1 MIRNYPKKLIAIVL
15 ALLFVNSFS
24 PIAYAQTN
32 AVTSYSN
39 SAVTSTDA
47 SIQSTRSVDYKETMA
62 LAQKKASVLSSF
74 YGATSVQYALIADG
88 KIVISGQSGVYSKDA
103 SIAPTKDN
111 MYGIGSI
118 SKVFTT
124 VAVMQL
130 VEQGKVKLDSP
141 VVDYIPEFKM
151 ADDRY
156 KDITV
161 RMLLNHS
168 SGLMGSSFNNSML
181 YNDKDQIGYTN
192 LLKILETSRL
202 KAAPGDFSVYCNDGF
217 SLAQLVVEKVS
228 GISFTKYISENISS
242 PLNMSH
248 TKTPYDDFTTDLLV
262 KTYLPTF
269 KIALPVESLS
279 VLGAGGIYSS
289 AEDLCQ
295 FSQIFMENSK
305 TTVLSNASAKA
316 MENPEY
322 LNGFMKFKEASSL
335 SYGLGWDSVIT
346 TPFSDYN
353 IKALVKGGDTTLYHS
368 SLVVLPEQGM
378 AMAVFTSGGTSTYNQ
393 IMAQEVLLS
402 ALKEKGVINEI
413 KAAPVPVKPTKVSL
427 PSEQKKYEGS
437 YLSATGG
444 AKVVL
449 SDDGTLTI
457 SDLFGVNSSSSKF
470 VYTGDGKYYSSDGS
484 TYIKFT
490 EEANGKTYLYISG
503 FGNVTSLG
511 STVSS
516 LYKYEKVDEVS
527 LSKEIQAVWDSRI
540 DKKYYIINEKFSSQA
555 YAGAGGM
562 AIQITAPK
570 NLKGYC
576 NNAQIIDENHARALL
591 QIPGVFGRDLN
602 DYTFYK
608 KGTIEYLNYSSYVMK
623 SEDSIGSFFTRS
635 GVSFTIGKEGYAK
648 WYKISAKSANR
659 KLKVTVPMNASFSV
673 YDSNEICIFNSWISD
688 GTTVTLPKDGKIVF
702 AGDPSAKFVI
712 NYVK

>member
-1 MIRNYPKKLIAIVL
+1 MIRQYSKKLIATVL

-24 PIAYAQTN
+24 PVAYAQTIAATPYSN
-32 AVTSYSN
+32 AAVTS
-39 SAVTSTDA
+39 AEVTA
-47 SIQSTRSVDYKETMA
+47 QSTSSADYKETIA

-88 KIVISGQSGVYSKDA
+88 KIVISGQSGVYSKDS

-118 SKVFTT
+118 SKIFTT

-217 SLAQLVVEKVS
+217 SLAQLVVEKVT

-305 TTVLSNASAKA
+305 STVLSNASAKA

-322 LNGFMKFKEASSL
+322 LNGLMKFKEASSL

-402 ALKEKGVINEI
+402 ALKEKGVITEI
-413 KAAPVPVKPTKVSL
+413 KATPVPIKPVKLPL

-437 YLSATGG
+437 YLSASGG

-457 SDLFGVNSSSSKF
+457 SNIFNPNSSLKY

-484 TYIKFT
+484 DYIKFT
-490 EEANGKTYLYISG
+490 EEANGKIYLYISG

-516 LYKYEKVDEVS
+516 LYKFEKVDDVS
-527 LSKEIQAVWDSRI
+527 LSKEIQAVWDNRI

-555 YAGAGGM
+555 YAIGGM
-562 AIQITAPK
+562 ALQLTASK
-570 NLKGYC
+570 ELKGYC
-576 NNAQIIDENHARALL
+576 NNAQIIDENHARANI
-591 QIPGVFGRDLN
+591 QIPGVYGRDLN

-608 KGTIEYLNYSSYVMK
+608 KGTIEYLNYGSYVLK
-623 SEDSIGSFFTRS
+623 SEDNISSLFTRS
-635 GVSFTIGKEGYAK
+635 GVSFNIGKDGYAK

-688 GTTVTLPKDGKIVF
+688 STTVTLPKDGKIVF

>member
-1 MIRNYPKKLIAIVL
+1 MIRQYSKKLIATVL

-24 PIAYAQTN
+24 PVAYAQTIAATPHSN
-32 AVTSYSN
+32 AAVTS
-39 SAVTSTDA
+39 AEVTA
-47 SIQSTRSVDYKETMA
+47 QSTSSADYKETIA

-88 KIVISGQSGVYSKDA
+88 KIVISGQSGVYSKDS

-217 SLAQLVVEKVS
+217 SLAQLVVEKVT

-305 TTVLSNASAKA
+305 STVLSNASAKA

-322 LNGFMKFKEASSL
+322 LNGLMKFKEASSL

-402 ALKEKGVINEI
+402 ALKEKGVITEI
-413 KAAPVPVKPTKVSL
+413 KATPVPIKPVKLPL

-437 YLSATGG
+437 YLSASGG

-457 SDLFGVNSSSSKF
+457 SNIFNPNSSLKY

-484 TYIKFT
+484 DYIKFT
-490 EEANGKTYLYISG
+490 EEANGKIYLYISG

-516 LYKYEKVDEVS
+516 LYKFEKVDDVS
-527 LSKEIQAVWDSRI
+527 LSKEIQAVWDNRI

-555 YAGAGGM
+555 YAIGGM
-562 AIQITAPK
+562 ALQLTASK
-570 NLKGYC
+570 ELKGYC
-576 NNAQIIDENHARALL
+576 NNAQIIDENHARANI
-591 QIPGVFGRDLN
+591 QIPGVYGRDLN

-608 KGTIEYLNYSSYVMK
+608 KGTIEYLNYGSYVLK
-623 SEDSIGSFFTRS
+623 SEDNISSLFTRS
-635 GVSFTIGKEGYAK
+635 GVSFNIGKDGYAK

-659 KLKVTVPMNASFSV
+659 KLKVSVPMNASFSV

-688 GTTVTLPKDGKIVF
+688 STTVTLPKDGKIVF

>member
-1 MIRNYPKKLIAIVL
+1 MIRQYSKKLIATVL

-24 PIAYAQTN
+24 PVANAQTIAATPYSN
-32 AVTSYSN
+32 AAVTS
-39 SAVTSTDA
+39 AEVTA
-47 SIQSTRSVDYKETMA
+47 QSTSSADYKETIA

-88 KIVISGQSGVYSKDA
+88 KIVISGQSGVYSKDS

-118 SKVFTT
+118 SKIFTT

-217 SLAQLVVEKVS
+217 SLAQLVVEKVT

-305 TTVLSNASAKA
+305 STVLSNASAKA

-322 LNGFMKFKEASSL
+322 LNGLMKFKEASSL

-402 ALKEKGVINEI
+402 ALKEKGVITEI
-413 KAAPVPVKPTKVSL
+413 KAAPVPIKPVKLSL

-457 SDLFGVNSSSSKF
+457 SNIFNPNSSLKY

-484 TYIKFT
+484 DYIKFT
-490 EEANGKTYLYISG
+490 EEANGKIYLYISG

-516 LYKYEKVDEVS
+516 LYKFEKVDDVS
-527 LSKEIQAVWDSRI
+527 LSKEIQAVWDNRI

-555 YAGAGGM
+555 YAIGGM
-562 AIQITAPK
+562 ALQLTASK
-570 NLKGYC
+570 DLKGYC
-576 NNAQIIDENHARALL
+576 NNAQIIDENHARANI
-591 QIPGVFGRDLN
+591 QIPGVYGRDLN

-608 KGTIEYLNYSSYVMK
+608 KGTIEYLNYGSYVLK
-623 SEDSIGSFFTRS
+623 SEDNISSLFTRS
-635 GVSFTIGKEGYAK
+635 GVSFNIGKEGYAK

-688 GTTVTLPKDGKIVF
+688 STTVTLPKDGKIVF

>member
-1 MIRNYPKKLIAIVL
+1 MIRQYSKKLIATVL

-24 PIAYAQTN
+24 PVAYVQTIAATPHSN
-32 AVTSYSN
+32 AAVTS
-39 SAVTSTDA
+39 AEVTA
-47 SIQSTRSVDYKETMA
+47 QSTSSADYKETIA

-88 KIVISGQSGVYSKDA
+88 KIVISGQSGVYSKDS

-217 SLAQLVVEKVS
+217 SLAQLVVEKVT

-305 TTVLSNASAKA
+305 STVLSNASAKA

-322 LNGFMKFKEASSL
+322 LNGLMKFKEASSL

-402 ALKEKGVINEI
+402 ALKEKGVITEI
-413 KAAPVPVKPTKVSL
+413 KAAPLPIKPVKLPL

-437 YLSATGG
+437 YLSASGG

-457 SDLFGVNSSSSKF
+457 SNIFNPNSSLKY

-484 TYIKFT
+484 DYIKFT
-490 EEANGKTYLYISG
+490 EEANGKIYLYISG

-516 LYKYEKVDEVS
+516 LYKFEKVDDVS
-527 LSKEIQAVWDSRI
+527 LSKEIQAVWDNRI

-555 YAGAGGM
+555 YAIGGM
-562 AIQITAPK
+562 ALQLTASK
-570 NLKGYC
+570 ELKGYC
-576 NNAQIIDENHARALL
+576 NNAQIIDENHARANI
-591 QIPGVFGRDLN
+591 QIPGVYGRDLN

-608 KGTIEYLNYSSYVMK
+608 KGTIEYLNYGSYVLK
-623 SEDSIGSFFTRS
+623 SEDNISSLFTRS
-635 GVSFTIGKEGYAK
+635 GVSFNIGKEGYAK

-688 GTTVTLPKDGKIVF
+688 STTVTLPKDGKIVF

>member
-1 MIRNYPKKLIAIVL
+1 MIRQYQKKLIAIVL

-24 PIAYAQTN
+24 PVAYAQTIAVTPYSN
-32 AVTSYSN
+32 TAVTS
-39 SAVTSTDA
+39 AEATA
-47 SIQSTRSVDYKETMA
+47 QSTSSADYKETIA

-74 YGATSVQYALIADG
+74 YGATSVQFALIADG
-88 KIVISGQSGVYSKDA
+88 KIVISGQFGVYSKDT

-151 ADDRY
+151 ADARY

-181 YNDKDQIGYTN
+181 FNDKDQIGYTN
-192 LLKILETSRL
+192 LLKVLETSRL

-217 SLAQLVVEKVS
+217 SLAQLVVEKVT
-228 GISFTKYISENISS
+228 GISFTKYISENISA
-242 PLNMSH
+242 PLGISH
-248 TKTPYDDFTTDLLV
+248 TKTPYDDFNTDLLV
-262 KTYLPTF
+262 KTYFPTF
-269 KIALPVESLS
+269 KIALPVENLS

-295 FSQIFMENSK
+295 LSQIFMDNSK
-305 TTVLSNASAKA
+305 STVLSAASAKA

-322 LNGFMKFKEASSL
+322 LNGLMKFKEDSFP

-346 TPFSDYN
+346 APFSDYN

-402 ALKEKGVINEI
+402 ALKEKGVIAEI
-413 KAAPVPVKPTKVSL
+413 KAAPVPVKPAKLSL

-449 SDDGTLTI
+449 SDDGTLTL
-457 SDLFGVNSSSSKF
+457 SDIYGTNSSLKY

-484 TYIKFT
+484 NYIKFT

-516 LYKYEKVDEVS
+516 LYKFEKVDDVS
-527 LSKEIQAVWDSRI
+527 LSKEIQATWDSRI
-540 DKKYYIINEKFSSQA
+540 DKKYYIINEKFSAQS

-562 AIQITAPK
+562 ALQITAPK
-570 NLKGYC
+570 DLKGYC
-576 NNAQIIDENHARALL
+576 NNAQIIDENHARANL
-591 QIPGVFGRDLN
+591 QIPGVYGRDLN

-608 KGTIEYLNYSSYVMK
+608 KGTIEYLNYGSYVLK
-623 SEDSIGSFFTRS
+623 SEDNISSFFTRS
-635 GVSFTIGKEGYAK
+635 GVSFSIGKEGYAK

-659 KLKVTVPMNASFSV
+659 KLKVIVPMNASFSV

-688 GTTVTLPKDGKIVF
+688 STTVTLPKDGKIVF

>member
-1 MIRNYPKKLIAIVL
+1 MIRQYSKKLIATVL

-24 PIAYAQTN
+24 PVAYAQTIVATPHSN
-32 AVTSYSN
+32 AAVTS
-39 SAVTSTDA
+39 AEVTA
-47 SIQSTRSVDYKETMA
+47 QSTSSADYKETIA

-88 KIVISGQSGVYSKDA
+88 KIVISGQSGVYSKDS

-217 SLAQLVVEKVS
+217 SLAQLVVEKVT

-305 TTVLSNASAKA
+305 STVLSNASAKA

-322 LNGFMKFKEASSL
+322 LNGLMKFKEASSL

-402 ALKEKGVINEI
+402 ALKEKGVITEI
-413 KAAPVPVKPTKVSL
+413 KAAPVPIKPVKLPL

-437 YLSATGG
+437 YLSASGG

-457 SDLFGVNSSSSKF
+457 SNIFNPNSSLKY

-484 TYIKFT
+484 DYIKFT
-490 EEANGKTYLYISG
+490 EEANGKIYLYISG

-516 LYKYEKVDEVS
+516 LYKFEKVDDVS
-527 LSKEIQAVWDSRI
+527 LSKEIQAVWDNRI

-555 YAGAGGM
+555 YAIGGM
-562 AIQITAPK
+562 ALQLTASK
-570 NLKGYC
+570 DLKGYC
-576 NNAQIIDENHARALL
+576 NNAQIIDENHARANI
-591 QIPGVFGRDLN
+591 QIPGVYGRDLN

-608 KGTIEYLNYSSYVMK
+608 KGTIEYLNYGSYVLK
-623 SEDSIGSFFTRS
+623 SEDNISSLFTRS
-635 GVSFTIGKEGYAK
+635 GVSFNIGKDGYAK

-659 KLKVTVPMNASFSV
+659 KLKVSVPMNASFSV

-688 GTTVTLPKDGKIVF
+688 STTVTLPKDGKIVF